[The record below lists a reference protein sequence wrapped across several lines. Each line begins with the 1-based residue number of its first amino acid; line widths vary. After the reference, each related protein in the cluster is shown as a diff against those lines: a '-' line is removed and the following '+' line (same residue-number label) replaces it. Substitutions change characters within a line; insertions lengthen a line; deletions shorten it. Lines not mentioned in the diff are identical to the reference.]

1 MGSSPDLIRG
11 LRGNDNECGCT
22 APVRAAP
29 ARRAG
34 SMFIFT
40 AYFTVC
46 RAASER
52 RAGEWKFRGY
62 CYDCCAPLARVF
74 VALAAL
80 NRSAFPSK
88 LRFRTSNNEPGCPGI
103 GVRAFAARRR
113 RVADKEHKVNM
124 QEAAA
129 KFFTTETQRTRRR
142 RNALAQRTQRRREGR
157 EGFSEGR
164 CSAPSMSSWLIGFCG
179 SAAIS
184 SAAGYAP
191 SRSASSAKPSTTISQ
206 AGLGLGSGGP
216 AAPHSSGRRTKAVR

>member
-1 MGSSPDLIRG
+1 MTTSAD
-11 LRGNDNECGCT
+11 
-22 APVRAAP
+22 APHP
-29 ARRAG
+29 FARRRLAARG
-34 SMFIFT
+34 QCSYSPPTSRFVGLLLSGAQVSGNFGAIVMI
-40 AYFTVC
+40 VC
-46 RAASER
+46 PASTC
-52 RAGEWKFRGY
+52 F
-62 CYDCCAPLARVF
+62 CCPCCAA
-74 VALAAL
+74 
-80 NRSAFPSK
+80 RSAFPSK